1 MKNRRYPFSVIL
13 FLALAPLSGLE
24 PSADAP
30 DLGSLSA
37 VLMDAATGTVLY
49 GKNGDTPIPPA
60 SLTKLMTIHIALQEI
75 DAGRASLD
83 EIVPLPPESWEANQ
97 PYRSSLMHL
106 EEGQIVSLRELI
118 LGLAIPSGNDAA
130 VAVALRFGPTVQD
143 FVDRMNAEAR
153 RLGLGETRFVEP
165 SGISEDNMTTAME
178 FAVFCREYIRR
189 HPDSLRD
196 FHSVLEFAYP
206 RAANVAPEYRR
217 NVGTWRQRNHNTLL
231 TRVEGV
237 DGLKTGYIDEAG
249 YNIALTAARLETRL
263 IAVILG
269 APASWGGDRIRDADG
284 EKLLSWG
291 FTHYKTLYPP
301 EPEIPPVRIWKGAT
315 DWEEPVPAEPVP
327 FTTFTDRGEN
337 LRWEVIPD
345 DPVIA
350 PLPRGG
356 NLGVLVLSDQK
367 GELRRIPLVT
377 LREIERGNVFKRG
390 WDSVLLFFRT
400 IFSRVLA

>member
-1 MKNRRYPFSVIL
+1 MKNRRLLFFIL
-13 FLALAPLSGLE
+13 FLTAALTLLSGLE

-37 VLMDAATGTVLY
+37 VLTDAATGTVLY
-49 GKNGDTPIPPA
+49 AKNGDTPIPPA

-75 DAGRASLD
+75 EAGRASLD
-83 EIVPLPPESWEANQ
+83 EIVELPNESWAANQ
-97 PYRSSLMHL
+97 PPRSSLMYL
-106 EEGQIVSLRELI
+106 APGQIVSLRELI

-130 VAVALRFGPTVQD
+130 IAVALRFSPTVQD
-143 FVDRMNAEAR
+143 FVDRMNTEAR
-153 RLGLGETRFVEP
+153 RLGLTETRFVEP

-178 FAVFCREYIRR
+178 FAAFCGEYIRR

-206 RAANVAPEYRR
+206 RAVNVAPEYRR
-217 NVGTWRQRNHNTLL
+217 NVGTWLQRNHNTLL
-231 TRVEGV
+231 TSFEGV

-291 FTHYKTLYPP
+291 FNHYKTLRPP
-301 EPEIPPVRIWKGAT
+301 EPEIPPARIWKGAIN
-315 DWEEPVPAEPVP
+315 WEEPVPAEPIL

-337 LRWEVIPD
+337 LSWEVILD
-345 DPVIA
+345 DPIIA
-350 PLPRGG
+350 PLPRDSNIGA
-356 NLGVLVLSDQK
+356 LVLSDHK

-377 LREIERGNVFKRG
+377 AGEIKRGNIFKRG
-390 WDSVLLFFRT
+390 WDSVLLFFRN
-400 IFSRVLA
+400 IFSR

>member
-1 MKNRRYPFSVIL
+1 MKNRRPLFSVIL
-13 FLALAPLSGLE
+13 LLTAALAPLSGLE

-49 GKNGDTPIPPA
+49 AKNGDTPIPPA

-75 DAGRASLD
+75 EAGRASLD
-83 EIVPLPPESWEANQ
+83 EIVELPSESWAVNQ
-97 PYRSSLMHL
+97 PPRSSLMYL
-106 EEGQIVSLRELI
+106 ASGQIVSLRELI

-130 VAVALRFGPTVQD
+130 IAVALRFSPTVQD
-143 FVDRMNAEAR
+143 FVDRMNTEAR
-153 RLGLGETRFVEP
+153 WLGLTETRFVEP

-178 FAVFCREYIRR
+178 FAAFCREYIRC
-189 HPDSLRD
+189 HPGSLKD

-206 RAANVAPEYRR
+206 RAANVAPEYRK

-231 TRVEGV
+231 TSFEGV

-291 FTHYKTLYPP
+291 FNHYKTLRPL
-301 EPEIPPVRIWKGAT
+301 EPEIPSARIWKGAIN
-315 DWEEPVPAEPVP
+315 WEEPVSAEPIL

-337 LRWEVIPD
+337 LSWEVILD
-345 DPVIA
+345 DPIIA
-350 PLPRGG
+350 PLPRGSNIG
-356 NLGVLVLSDQK
+356 ALILSDHK

-377 LREIERGNVFKRG
+377 TREIKRGNIFKRG
-390 WDSVLLFFRT
+390 LDSVLLFFRN
-400 IFSRVLA
+400 IFSR